1 MVQSEVIMSEIIT
14 KEELINIYS
23 KVIID
28 EVSKKVG
35 DKLPQVIQ
43 SLNKTI
49 SHEKAQKLVDV
60 TNRK

>member
-1 MVQSEVIMSEIIT
+1 MSEIIT